1 MMLRL
6 RMIEND
12 GYERIILGP
21 SCERLTL
28 LSWCKYSVYGQG
40 KMFFRY
46 MCRSGKGERRIH

>member
-21 SCERLTL
+21 SCERLIL
-28 LSWCKYSVYGQG
+28 LSWCNYSVYGMR
-40 KMFFRY
+40 KCSFCY
-46 MCRSGKGERRIH
+46 MRR